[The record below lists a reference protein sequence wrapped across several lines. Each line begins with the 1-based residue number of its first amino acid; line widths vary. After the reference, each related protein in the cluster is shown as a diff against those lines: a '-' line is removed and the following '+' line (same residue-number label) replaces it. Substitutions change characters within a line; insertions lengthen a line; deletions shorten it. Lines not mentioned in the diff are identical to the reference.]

1 MSNLTSEIL
10 SNLNEKQHNSY
21 VFRCKE
27 VQVHS
32 EKVYI
37 QWITHIPNKWAS
49 RNVLRKNKYNFNNA
63 CISQNSTVRHQTFIC
78 SVRTE
83 CVGANIRHQG
93 WNKSEDLIT
102 EESKRKLIAM
112 AGRLVFQSNQ
122 WLRGKKRHLNNY
134 WSLKFKKKIHK
145 EHWSSWN
152 SPKQNIHKKHWSSGN
167 SLQTVHGAGL
177 QADGTTVY
185 NRVAQGTNPEVDSTG
200 VQEERVQGADCMKS
214 RYLPWPIQRL
224 TSWSTLQ
231 QKKSVEKLQG
241 ARRSRNNMEKK
252 TRGQDQV
259 SMDGG

>member
-1 MSNLTSEIL
+1 MVVNIYWNTWKSVHTGFYWNFKNLDCFFTLIGASLFYFGNHRSVWTQNWPIMSNLTSEIL

-83 CVGANIRHQG
+83 CVGANVRHQG

-122 WLRGKKRHLNNY
+122 
-134 WSLKFKKKIHK
+134 
-145 EHWSSWN
+145 
-152 SPKQNIHKKHWSSGN
+152 
-167 SLQTVHGAGL
+167 
-177 QADGTTVY
+177 
-185 NRVAQGTNPEVDSTG
+185 
-200 VQEERVQGADCMKS
+200 
-214 RYLPWPIQRL
+214 
-224 TSWSTLQ
+224 
-231 QKKSVEKLQG
+231 
-241 ARRSRNNMEKK
+241 
-252 TRGQDQV
+252 
-259 SMDGG
+259 